1 MKKDYIKAMA
11 GSSCAGLG
19 EHY

>member
-1 MKKDYIKAMA
+1 MA

-19 EHY
+19 DRY